1 MLRTLAPIAVTA
13 ALITTST
20 PAEAQTPATHTDEI
34 IVTSSLV
41 PQPRRQIGTAVSVID
56 AADIELRG
64 YEDLADL
71 LRTQPGIGVSNSGG
85 PGKTTLL
92 RIRGEENY
100 RTQLI
105 IDGVK
110 ALDPSAPQVSPSF
123 DSLLT
128 TNDLQRIEIL
138 RGPQGFIYGADAGG
152 VVNVLTK
159 RGADALGGQLGLEY
173 GDYSTRRVD
182 AAFSGGSDTA
192 DYYVSVADLE
202 TDGFNAQTADTAL
215 RDDDG
220 AANTT
225 LHAKLGWNLRENLR
239 LQLVARDIDAANEY
253 DGCGFPA
260 TYDCRGTL
268 EQTTYKVS
276 AEHTLGRVS
285 NTFGYSSI
293 DIMRDNFAD
302 GLLAFGTEGK
312 LSRFEYTG
320 TFKPSDAV
328 ALVYGIDLQD
338 EGLVGDDGKRS
349 RDQNGYYLEYQ
360 GAYQDVLFVSLGAR
374 YDDNDDFGSHT
385 SSRLSV
391 AYVQDV
397 GLSRSLK
404 YRASV
409 GTGFRAPS
417 LYENAYN
424 SGPFAFPPSAGTT
437 LKEENSAGYDVGVEY
452 ATASGAHF
460 EITYFDQKIED
471 AIEFDLA
478 NYSGYLQSLGKSAS
492 TGVEIASNVPFGERW
507 QLIANWTNNDA
518 EDTAGA
524 QRLRRPKN
532 LGNIG
537 VSYRSASSRFDVIA
551 NYRVAKDAVDIG
563 NVALDDYEVLDLSAS
578 YDIAQNLEVFGRV
591 QNVTDEEYQEIAG
604 YNAAARTAYAGVRL
618 RF

>member
-1 MLRTLAPIAVTA
+1 MIRTLLSIAVTT
-13 ALITTST
+13 ALITASPT
-20 PAEAQTPATHTDEI
+20 ANAQTPATHTDEL
-34 IVTSSLV
+34 IVTSSRV
-41 PQPRRQIGTAVSVID
+41 PQPRRQIGTAISVID

-92 RIRGEENY
+92 RIRGEDNY

-128 TNDLQRIEIL
+128 TSDLQRVEVL

-159 RGADALGGQLGLEY
+159 RGADELGGQLGLEY
-173 GDYSTRRVD
+173 GEYSTRRVD
-182 AAFSGGSDTA
+182 AAFSGGSDTG
-192 DYYVSVADLE
+192 DFYVSVADLE
-202 TDGFNAQTADTAL
+202 TDGFNAQAADTEL
-215 RDDDG
+215 HDDDG

-225 LHAKLGWNLRENLR
+225 LHAKLGWNLSESLR
-239 LQLVARDIDAANEY
+239 LQLVARDIDAENAY

-260 TYDCRGTL
+260 SYDCGGTL

-276 AEHTLGRVS
+276 AEQTLGRVS
-285 NTFGYSSI
+285 NSFGYSSI
-293 DIMRDNFAD
+293 DIVRDNFAD
-302 GLLAFGTEGK
+302 GLLAFGTQGE

-320 TFKPSDAV
+320 TLKASDSF
-328 ALVYGIDLQD
+328 ALVYGADLQD
-338 EGLVGDDGKRS
+338 EALVDDNGRAS
-349 RDQNGYYLEYQ
+349 RDQRGYYVEYQ
-360 GAYQDVLFVSLGAR
+360 GAYRDSLFVSLGTR

-385 SSRLSV
+385 SSRLSI
-391 AYVQDV
+391 AYAQDFD
-397 GLSRSLK
+397 SNRSLK

-424 SGPFAFPPSAGTT
+424 SGPFAFPPSAGT
-437 LKEENSAGYDVGVEY
+437 LLQEENSEGYDIGVEY
-452 ATASGAHF
+452 STPGGVHF
-460 EITYFDQKIED
+460 EVTYFDQTIDD

-478 NYSGYLQSLGKSAS
+478 NYSGYLQSLGTSTS
-492 TGVEIASNVPFGERW
+492 TGVEIAANIPFGERW
-507 QLIANWTNNDA
+507 ELIANWTNNDA

-532 LGNIG
+532 LGNFG
-537 VSYRSASSRFDVIA
+537 VAYRSASSRFDFIA
-551 NYRVAKDAVDIG
+551 NYRLAKDSVDIG
-563 NVALDDYEVLDLSAS
+563 NVALDDYDVLDLSAR
-578 YDIAQNLEVFGRV
+578 YTVARNLEIFGRV
-591 QNVTDEEYQEIAG
+591 QNVTDEDYQELAG
-604 YNAAARTAYAGVRL
+604 YNTAKRSAYTGVRM